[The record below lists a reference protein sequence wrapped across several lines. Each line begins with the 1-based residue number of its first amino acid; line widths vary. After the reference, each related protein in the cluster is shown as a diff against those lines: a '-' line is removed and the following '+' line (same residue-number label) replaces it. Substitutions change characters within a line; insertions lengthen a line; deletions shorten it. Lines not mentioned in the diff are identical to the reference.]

1 MQENVLN
8 CTYFT
13 LAIPLLKVF
22 GMLIHQ
28 IQQALLYKS
37 NKQALIEYPSVCIA
51 GEKETRKLDTERGH
65 KIRARE
71 GGGWTVQH
79 STMFVESQVHDEC
92 VAIYKLDFLCRVQTD
107 KSKNDIFCIHLY
119 TVIMDPSHFI
129 FIETVLKPPIC
140 NLICGF
146 LQFIFLLLSFLPSMN
161 VINGY
166 WNTN

>member
-37 NKQALIEYPSVCIA
+37 NKQAFIEHPSVCIA

-65 KIRARE
+65 KIR
-71 GGGWTVQH
+71 GGKGDELCMQH

-92 VAIYKLDFLCRVQTD
+92 VAILYQTRFSVQSTD
-107 KSKNDIFCIHLY
+107 RQI
-119 TVIMDPSHFI
+119 
-129 FIETVLKPPIC
+129 
-140 NLICGF
+140 
-146 LQFIFLLLSFLPSMN
+146 
-161 VINGY
+161 
-166 WNTN
+166 

>member
-1 MQENVLN
+1 M
-8 CTYFT
+8 
-13 LAIPLLKVF
+13 
-22 GMLIHQ
+22 M
-28 IQQALLYKS
+28 
-37 NKQALIEYPSVCIA
+37 SVSRYYI
-51 GEKETRKLDTERGH
+51 
-65 KIRARE
+65 
-71 GGGWTVQH
+71 
-79 STMFVESQVHDEC
+79 
-92 VAIYKLDFLCRVQTD
+92 KLDFQYRVQTD
-107 KSKNDIFCIHLY
+107 KSRNDIFCIHLY

>member
-1 MQENVLN
+1 M
-8 CTYFT
+8 
-13 LAIPLLKVF
+13 IK
-22 GMLIHQ
+22 H
-28 IQQALLYKS
+28 
-37 NKQALIEYPSVCIA
+37 PSVCIA
-51 GEKETRKLDTERGH
+51 GEKETRKLDTERRH

-71 GGGWTVQH
+71 GRLRTAGRTVQH
-79 STMFVESQVHDEC
+79 WTMQCLSRVKCMMSVSRY
-92 VAIYKLDFLCRVQTD
+92 IKLDTECRVQTD

>member
-1 MQENVLN
+1 M
-8 CTYFT
+8 
-13 LAIPLLKVF
+13 
-22 GMLIHQ
+22 
-28 IQQALLYKS
+28 
-37 NKQALIEYPSVCIA
+37 
-51 GEKETRKLDTERGH
+51 
-65 KIRARE
+65 
-71 GGGWTVQH
+71 
-79 STMFVESQVHDEC
+79 HDEC
-92 VAIYKLDFLCRVQTD
+92 VAIYQTRFLVRVQTD
-107 KSKNDIFCIHLY
+107 KYKNDIFCIHLY